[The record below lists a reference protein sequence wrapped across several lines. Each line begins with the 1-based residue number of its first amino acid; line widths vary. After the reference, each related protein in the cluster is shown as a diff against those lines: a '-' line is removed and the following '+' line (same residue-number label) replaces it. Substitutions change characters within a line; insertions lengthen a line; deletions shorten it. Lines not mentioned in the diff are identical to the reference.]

1 MDFSALAIAERLGH
15 ESAEVTMT
23 YAHLFPNKQE
33 EMAERLAIEH
43 GLVAVTLFEET
54 RAMKE
59 ANDEREEH
67 R

>member
-1 MDFSALAIAERLGH
+1 M
-15 ESAEVTMT
+15 M

-33 EMAERLAIEH
+33 EMAERLAIER
-43 GLVAVTLFEET
+43 GPMAATLFEEA

-59 ANDEREEH
+59 VNYEREEH

>member
-1 MDFSALAIAERLGH
+1 
-15 ESAEVTMT
+15 
-23 YAHLFPNKQE
+23 
-33 EMAERLAIEH
+33 MAERLAIER
-43 GLVAVTLFEET
+43 GSMAGTLFEEA